1 MPFIRIETNHDF
13 SSEVIHDVITQITE
27 QVHIIKGDP
36 QSMILVVVNTKVNV
50 AFGGDYEKPAAV
62 VQVMNLRMSV
72 EITTKLI
79 EIISDILLAKF
90 NVSAN
95 RMYMFFQEYTK
106 MHLVGWNR
114 TTFEQI
120 LGADNLA
127 DVEAARKESAA
138 ANKKQQLN
146 APGVITDMS
155 NLIQRII
162 AGEVSLEEYTKT
174 EKERLV
180 YNILSDL
187 PLDSLL
193 KIKQELKG
201 NVIAKSRRAFGKVVH
216 RDSLIPIPNL
226 SLELWDRDPFGS
238 KDYLGIGETDKTG
251 QFEIFYN
258 PKAGG
263 FGDAPDLELRIF
275 NPPQNVVIDS
285 KKSEVRNLIEVKN
298 GTDNVTDD
306 YDFGFVQILYYE
318 YDPQY
323 PLFSYSL
330 PDSIRHDFV
339 PEALARTM
347 QSVAKYNQIMD
358 RLIQIN
364 RRNPH
369 EPSYDE
375 IQKSFPETLTLI
387 LEKDHKGYTRS
398 DEFFGKRILNGFN
411 PVILKKDKNNP
422 SLYTTAFNGDKFTLT
437 GKIDLPNYKVKF
449 ELKDGKLLPVE
460 ITLQFR
466 EDNCLQPNPPLK
478 APQTY
483 TSTDGNKWLQAKRVV
498 RATHLGVLGEVKGH
512 LSQCHFNMEQY
523 AIAFLRNI
531 RNNPLRGLLYP
542 HLKEVV
548 HINKFGR
555 QILMNPIEG
564 FFAKLEPMI
573 IDPDMLRWVRTNIGT
588 YDWTDWQP
596 RKPLCEGHTFAKL
609 GNLYWDILTTHVE
622 SFFATNQEEIAKNW
636 TEILNFSND
645 LVQHS
650 VLYVPLS
657 MEQVDDGD
665 EWYDLNEIEHSSNPR
680 QEVNGELKAIRPITI
695 SPQPTEQDIAN
706 IKQVCKYVIYQCTF
720 WHTWIHN
727 EHNSEFGELK
737 YGDLLTNGSMG
748 DEDDE
753 SVLPGRQVASIIL
766 AVTNMLTNFNYG
778 YILKNEDGDVPP
790 ELIKLIESKKAEFE
804 KLGFDLATLR
814 SRLNS

>member
-1 MPFIRIETNHDF
+1 
-13 SSEVIHDVITQITE
+13 
-27 QVHIIKGDP
+27 
-36 QSMILVVVNTKVNV
+36 
-50 AFGGDYEKPAAV
+50 
-62 VQVMNLRMSV
+62 
-72 EITTKLI
+72 
-79 EIISDILLAKF
+79 
-90 NVSAN
+90 
-95 RMYMFFQEYTK
+95 
-106 MHLVGWNR
+106 
-114 TTFEQI
+114 
-120 LGADNLA
+120 
-127 DVEAARKESAA
+127 
-138 ANKKQQLN
+138 
-146 APGVITDMS
+146 MS

-180 YNILSDL
+180 YKILSDL
-187 PLDSLL
+187 PLSSIL

-201 NVIAKSRRAFGKVVH
+201 NVIAKSRRAFGKIVH

-226 SLELWDRDPFGS
+226 SLELWDRDPLGL
-238 KDYLGIGETDKTG
+238 KDYLACGETDQRG
-251 QFEIFYN
+251 NFEIMYD

-275 NPPQNVVIDS
+275 DPPQNVFIDG

-298 GTDNVTDD
+298 GPNNVTDD
-306 YDFGFVQILYYE
+306 YDFEVVQILYYE

-323 PLFSYSL
+323 KFSYSL

-339 PEALARTM
+339 PDALARTM
-347 QSVAKYNQIMD
+347 QSVAKYSQIMD
-358 RLIQIN
+358 SLIQIN
-364 RRNPH
+364 RRNPSQ
-369 EPSYDE
+369 PSYDE

-387 LEKDHKGYTRS
+387 LEKSHKGYTRS
-398 DEFFGKRILNGFN
+398 DEFFGERMLNGFN
-411 PVILKKDKNNP
+411 PVIFKKDKNNP
-422 SLYTTAFNGDKFTLT
+422 SLYKTAFNGDKFTLT
-437 GKIDLPNYKVKF
+437 GKIDLPNYKVIF
-449 ELKDGKLLPVE
+449 ELKNRKLLPVE

-466 EDNCLQPNPPLK
+466 EDKCRQPNPPLK

-483 TSTDGNKWLQAKRVV
+483 TPADGNKWLQAKRVV
-498 RATHLGVLGEVKGH
+498 RATHLGVLGEIKGH

-531 RNNPLRGLLYP
+531 RKHPLRGFLYP

-555 QILMNPIEG
+555 KILMDAEEG
-564 FFAKLEPMI
+564 FFAKLEPMCI
-573 IDPDMLRWVRTNIGT
+573 KPDMLQWITTNMGT

-596 RKPLCEGHTFAKL
+596 RKPLYEGHTFAKL
-609 GNLYWDILTTHVE
+609 GNLYWNILTTYVE
-622 SFFATNQEEIAKNW
+622 SFFAANQEEIANNW

-645 LVQHS
+645 LVQNS
-650 VLYVPLS
+650 VPYVPLS

-706 IKQVCKYVIYQCTF
+706 LKQVCKYVIYQCTF
-720 WHTWIHN
+720 WHSWIHN
-727 EHNSEFGELK
+727 EHNPEFGELK

-753 SVLPGRQVASIIL
+753 SVLPNPQVASIIL

-804 KLGFDLATLR
+804 KLRFDLTTLR